1 MAIIIGIGILI
12 TSCQSE
18 NIQTSEV
25 EKIAEEKTDNF
36 SELNFDENEVS
47 NEQIDSSALD
57 SDASQEQELS
67 GQSQISDEIESITE
81 LIVGAVEEKQKMFTD
96 EDFQFIDGRLYQ
108 LVGNEQW
115 VESGNKQNFAADE
128 ALYRAFISQQFAGK
142 ENVRV
147 ALADLTHNGHEEL
160 IVFCT
165 DYNSYQRTKVYIYT
179 IMQNQVKEIANK
191 YSYNFRYELYL
202 CIKNGMPCLLEKESG
217 VYQGEGELSYK
228 LFDFKPDGTENILDS
243 YSTYVIL
250 DTVQGDRD
258 DDLFTQ
264 RADALSKGAVLAAQG
279 ETTELWPVNNVLRD
293 NEAVYRGSC
302 GPLVKEN
309 GVYHYSGV
317 IQGYDE
323 ERANNY
329 GHWTEGYYDLVRGD
343 FYVDASTRVVIETES
358 DYGFPV
364 NGKSAEAWLDDFYA
378 RKEYWM
384 VLAIKVKGSHI
395 EEIYGIYSFD

>member
-1 MAIIIGIGILI
+1 MKRKKGIKNIIEIACSLLLTCIITMGITTTAFAAGW
-12 TSCQSE
+12 
-18 NIQTSEV
+18 IQ
-25 EKIAEEKTDNF
+25 NGGYWWYQ
-36 SELNFDENEVS
+36 NE
-47 NEQIDSSALD
+47 DSSFVH
-57 SDASQEQELS
+57 STS
-67 GQSQISDEIESITE
+67 
-81 LIVGAVEEKQKMFTD
+81 K
-96 EDFQFIDGRLYQ
+96 FIDGRVYHFD
-108 LVGNEQW
+108 GNGHWVALGYEQNYA
-115 VESGNKQNFAADE
+115 VDL

-165 DYNSYQRTKVYIYT
+165 DYNSYQRTNVYIYT
-179 IMQNQVKEIANK
+179 IIQNQVKEIANK

-202 CIKNGMPCLLEKESG
+202 CIRNGMPCLFEKEDG

-258 DDLFTQ
+258 YDLFTQ
-264 RADALSKGAVLAAQG
+264 RADALSKGAVLVVQD
-279 ETTELWPVNNVLRD
+279 ETTELWPINNVLRD

-364 NGKSAEAWLDDFYA
+364 NGKSAEVWLDDFYA